1 MPLLHVRPVASADW
15 PVLAAG
21 FWDLGFEQGLA
32 YTQAAAARIG
42 AEARFLAVEQAGVL
56 VAAAAV
62 RIRRVPGLGRGIAW
76 VPSGPLI
83 LPKGGLAPDTATLGA
98 ILTALR
104 DRIAGQGGH
113 VLRLRLSVLA
123 RQDPEVVRR
132 TALQAG
138 FASTPRAPCYRSIAL
153 DLTRS
158 PEGLMAAL
166 HGKWRTDLR
175 FALKSGMTLQ
185 RGTDPAIEARF
196 LAMFGTVQ
204 AVKGFRPEITP
215 QFHFPLHHQDYAVET
230 LIAVKD
236 GQDVA
241 GIVTGT
247 AGGCAT
253 YLFGATADAGRPLRA
268 GYFLTWEAI
277 RLAQARGLAWYD
289 LGGIDAATNP
299 DVTRFK
305 ERMNGVPLFAE
316 TFEARPPGL
325 VPRLLLG
332 AEALRARLKRR

>member
-1 MPLLHVRPVASADW
+1 MRLRPVDPADW
-15 PVLAAG
+15 PALAAG
-21 FWDLGFEQGLA
+21 FEDLGFEQGLA
-32 YTQAAAARIG
+32 YAQAAGARIG
-42 AEARFLAVEQAGVL
+42 AEARFLAVERAGIP
-56 VAAAAV
+56 VAAVAL
-62 RIRRVPGLGRGIAW
+62 RIKRVPGLGRGIAW
-76 VPSGPLI
+76 APSGPLV
-83 LPKGGLAPDTATLGA
+83 LPKDGAVPDAAALGA

-104 DRIAGQGGH
+104 GHIAGQEGH
-113 VLRLRLSVLA
+113 VLRLRLSALA

-132 TALQAG
+132 VALDAG
-138 FASTPRAPCYRSIAL
+138 FAHTPRAPRYRSIAL

-158 PEGLMAAL
+158 PEALMTAL
-166 HGKWRTDLR
+166 NGKWRTDLR
-175 FALKSGMTLQ
+175 FALKSGLLLQ
-185 RGTDPAIEARF
+185 RGTGAAMETRF

-204 AVKGFRPEITP
+204 AAKGFRPEIGP
-215 QFHFPLHHQDYAVET
+215 EFHFPLHGTDYAVET

-247 AGGCAT
+247 QGPCTT

-299 DVTRFK
+299 DVARFK
-305 ERMNGVPLFAE
+305 ERMNGVPVFAE
-316 TFEARPPGL
+316 PFEARPPGL
-325 VPRLLLG
+325 VPRLVLG
-332 AEALRARLKRR
+332 AEALRSRLKRR